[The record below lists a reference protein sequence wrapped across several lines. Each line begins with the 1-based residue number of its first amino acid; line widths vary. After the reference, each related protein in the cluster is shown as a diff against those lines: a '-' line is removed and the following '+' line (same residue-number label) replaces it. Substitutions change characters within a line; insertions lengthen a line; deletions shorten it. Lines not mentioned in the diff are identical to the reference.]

1 MRRLL
6 PFLIVLLLIAALF
19 RIDFYFT
26 LLYLL
31 LAIVLLARLW
41 THYALQQLVIE
52 RSYTPRA
59 FQGETLTVQSK
70 IENQGWLPIPWLEV
84 NEALPV
90 QLSTPPFYHAVISLR
105 PRETRHLEYNLDC
118 RRRGYFRIGDMQLTG
133 GDLLG
138 ITATHHRTAPAAP
151 MLIYPRVVP
160 LESLGLPTRAPYPA
174 LMATYPLFEDPA
186 RVRGVREYQRG
197 DSPRRIHW
205 RATAHRGNL
214 LVKQLQPAIARDTM
228 ICLDLD
234 EESYERGVRFSATE
248 LAIVVAASLANHIA
262 TVEKLPVGITT
273 RAHLPESPAATIT
286 LPPRYEQSHLL
297 ALLELLAQVDL
308 VAEGTFVDYL
318 REETAS
324 LAWGSTI
331 VIITGRV
338 NESLLGVLDGL
349 RRNGYAPTLIVIGAA
364 ELPPALRQRTNS
376 MNIPTHRVWE
386 ERDIAGL

>member
-31 LAIVLLARLW
+31 LALVLLARLW
-41 THYALQQLVIE
+41 AHQSVQQLRVQ

-59 FQGETLTVQSK
+59 FQGETLAIQST
-70 IENQGWLPIPWLEV
+70 IENKGWLPVPWLEV

-90 QLSTPPFYHAVISLR
+90 QLHTPPFFHAVISLR
-105 PRETRHLEYNLDC
+105 PHETRRLDYSVEC
-118 RRRGYFRIGDMQLTG
+118 RRRGYFLIGDMQLTS

-138 ITATHHRTAPAAP
+138 VTATYQRAAVASP
-151 MLIYPRVVP
+151 LLIYPRVVS
-160 LESLGLPTRAPYPA
+160 LSALGLPARAPYPA
-174 LMATYPLFEDPA
+174 LSATYPLFEDPA
-186 RVRGVREYQRG
+186 RVRGIRDYQRG

-205 RATAHRGNL
+205 SATAHRGQL
-214 LVKQLQPAIARDTM
+214 SVKQLQPAIARDTM

-234 EESYERGVRFSATE
+234 EESYERGVRYSATE

-262 TVEKLPVGITT
+262 ASEKLPVGLTT
-273 RAHLPESPAATIT
+273 RARLPDNPAATIT

-297 ALLELLAQVDL
+297 ALLELLAQVEL
-308 VAEGTFVDYL
+308 VAEGAFVDRL
-318 REETAS
+318 REETAT

-331 VIITGRV
+331 VIITGRAT
-338 NESLLGVLDGL
+338 ESLLAILDGL
-349 RRNGYAPTLIVIGAA
+349 RRSGYAPTLIVIGAA
-364 ELPPALRQRTNS
+364 ELPIALRQRTTV

-386 ERDIAGL
+386 ERDIADL